1 MTSTRV
7 RLAYVAAAAAVA
19 TTLLT
24 ACSNPPDTAT
34 DAAGGGTSTVNDT
47 SEQGLSVA
55 GQPCADRDSD
65 NPTLRQVYEGTANL
79 LANTAITGG
88 SSDAEVD
95 AIRQGNSADSALAVL
110 PPDLESEQEQLVAS
124 IPPGGYARY
133 VSAVCEVEESFQ
145 GVPTSTST
153 PWAAAFDG
161 MIACTAIARLPSSE
175 RDSYA
180 SSVEESLRT
189 INSSES
195 LIAHGVTKANAA
207 REHLCPQ

>member
-1 MTSTRV
+1 MTSARV
-7 RLAYVAAAAAVA
+7 RLTYMATAAAVA
-19 TTLLT
+19 TMLFA
-24 ACSNPPDTAT
+24 ACSNSPNTAT
-34 DAAGGGTSTVNDT
+34 DAAGGGTSMVSGAT
-47 SEQGLSVA
+47 EQDPPVA
-55 GQPCADRDSD
+55 GEPCADRDSD

-79 LANTAITGG
+79 LANTALAGG

-95 AIRQGNSADSALAVL
+95 AIRQGNSADSALALL
-110 PPDLESEQEQLVAS
+110 PPDLESEQEQIVAS

-161 MIACTAIARLPSSE
+161 MIACTVIARLPSSE

-180 SSVEESLRT
+180 NSVEEGFRMG
-189 INSSES
+189 NARES
-195 LIAHGVTKANAA
+195 VITYGVTKAAAA